1 METLYIYFFKSS
13 GLIVMFYIA
22 YYFLLRKETFF
33 LSNRWYL
40 ILGMLTAA
48 VLPLFFYTKVTFV
61 DANPVDFNWS
71 QIPINKPIEK
81 KTFEINWNLIF
92 VSCYG
97 LGVFLF
103 TSKFLFD
110 FYFLHKTLKNKIAKR
125 RANFK
130 FIDTNENIAPFSFFN
145 TIVYNSSLY
154 SPIELENILEHE
166 KVHSEQHHTADVLF
180 SRLFCILFW
189 FNPIVWLYKKAM
201 VQNLE
206 FIADKEALKKIADKK
221 TYQLTLLKI
230 TTQENCVA
238 ITNHFYQS
246 LIKKRIIMLNK
257 NQSKKINSWKYA
269 LVLPA
274 LVAFV
279 LLFQVKVV
287 AQEKESDF
295 KISNVPIT
303 VSLHVTSKS
312 TQQDLEA
319 EKEFFKTTYGIDVTF
334 TELKVDGNNEI
345 TAILVRMEDKT
356 GVKKTYQVNEDKP
369 IKPFDIFAKEDKSNQ
384 ISFGFSASSKENLH
398 LKNHMDFV
406 NKQQNNSDKNDDEP
420 KVEMISSSSPYP
432 SWSITS
438 ATKNGKEYLIVI
450 DGQKQNKNDLIKVDM
465 DAEIASSIT
474 LPATLAEK
482 KYGVEGVNGAFEI
495 TTKKGSSKSSKDLGD
510 PKPINK
516 GWEVKIGVSEVS
528 YNTIKNFSDK
538 KEDKESEI
546 KYRIASRE
554 DNLENVKIN
563 KDVDYKKAVIIINGK
578 VSSVEILNQ
587 LKPDQIENISI
598 EKIDS
603 VGDKSKQL
611 AIQKFGEQAVNGIIY
626 IETKEFVKK

>member
-40 ILGMLTAA
+40 IIGMLTAA
-48 VLPLFFYTKVTFV
+48 VLPLIFYTKVIFV

-71 QIPINKPIEK
+71 QIPINNPIEK
-81 KTFEINWNLIF
+81 KTFEINWYLIF

-103 TSKFLFD
+103 ASKFLFD

-474 LPATLAEK
+474 LPAALAEK
-482 KYGVEGVNGAFEI
+482 KYGAEGANGAFEI
-495 TTKKGSSKSSKDLGD
+495 TTKKNSSKSSKDLGD

-611 AIQKFGEQAVNGIIY
+611 AIQKFGEQAINGIIY

>member
-1 METLYIYFFKSS
+1 METLYTYFFKSS
-13 GLIVMFYIA
+13 GLIIMFYLA
-22 YYFLLRKETFF
+22 YYFILKKETFF
-33 LSNRWYL
+33 SSNRWYL
-40 ILGMLTAA
+40 MIGMLTAA
-48 VLPLFFYTKVTFV
+48 VLPLIFYTKVIFV

-71 QIPINKPIEK
+71 QIPITSPTEK
-81 KTFEINWNLIF
+81 ETYEIKWSFILVIT
-92 VSCYG
+92 YL
-97 LGVFLF
+97 LGVLLF
-103 TSKFLFD
+103 ISKFLVD
-110 FYFLHKTLKNKIAKR
+110 FYGLQKILKNKTVTRQA
-125 RANFK
+125 AFK
-130 FIDTNENIAPFSFFN
+130 FIDTNENLAPFSFFN

-154 SPIELENILEHE
+154 SPTELENILEHE
-166 KVHSEQHHTADVLF
+166 KVHSAQNHSADVLL
-180 SRLFCILFW
+180 SRLFCVLFW
-189 FNPIVWLYKKAM
+189 FNPIVWLYKKAII
-201 VQNLE
+201 QNLE
-206 FIADKEALKKIADKK
+206 FIADKEALNNIADKK
-221 TYQLTLLKI
+221 AYQLTLLKI

-274 LVAFV
+274 LVTFV
-279 LLFQVKVV
+279 LLFQVKVI
-287 AQEKESDF
+287 AQEKEIDF
-295 KISNVPIT
+295 KVINGSTKVA
-303 VSLHVTSKS
+303 LHVTSKS
-312 TQQDLEA
+312 TEKELNA
-319 EKEFFKTTYGIDVTF
+319 EKDFFKKTYGIALTF
-334 TELKVDGNNEI
+334 SNIKLNASNEI
-345 TAILVRMEDKT
+345 TAIKVNIENKA
-356 GVKKTYQVNEDKP
+356 GVKKVYLVDENVP
-369 IKPFDIFAKEDKSNQ
+369 ITPFDIYVDEDSKNQ
-384 ISFGFSASSKENLH
+384 ISFGFSASSKQNQH

-482 KYGVEGVNGAFEI
+482 KYGAEGANGAFI
-495 TTKKGSSKSSKDLGD
+495 ISTKKNSSKSSEDLSN

-546 KYRIASRE
+546 KYRIASRK

-578 VSSVEILNQ
+578 VSSIEILNQ

-603 VGDKSKQL
+603 VGEKSKQL
-611 AIQKFGEQAVNGIIY
+611 AIQKFGEQAINGIIY